1 MSLHRPS
8 AGVRLEKLSGGVC
21 ATPGVRASG
30 VAAGLKPSGNLDLAL
45 VDAGQPV
52 AAAAK
57 LTTNQVLA
65 HPVVLTKKHLHDHR
79 ARAVL
84 LNAGSANVCTGPDG
98 LALAEESAALVAK
111 ELGCAVEDVLLCS
124 TGVIGVP
131 IPREPFLGGIPQAA
145 AALSADGGSRAAKA
159 IMTTDLTAKESA
171 FRVEDHTGSCVVGGM
186 VKGSG
191 MIAPELATM
200 LCVITTDAPVQG
212 PILKA
217 TLKDAVN
224 HSFNRISVDGCMST
238 NDAVIVLATG
248 TAPKPPSLS
257 AFKEALTAVCADLAE
272 QMVRDGEGA
281 KRVLH
286 IRVTGART
294 EGDAV
299 GIGRAVAN
307 SNLVK
312 TAVAGGDPNWGRIL
326 AAMGAGPVSFEPERV
341 VVSFGGVTVCR
352 FGVAASFDRGMA
364 AQQLKGKDV
373 YLTIDLGMGEAEA
386 TFLTCDLTYDY
397 IRINAEYTT

>member
-1 MSLHRPS
+1 MSLHTPS
-8 AGVRLEKLSGGVC
+8 PSVRLTALSGGVC

-30 VAAGLKPSGNLDLAL
+30 VAAGLKASGNLDIAL
-45 VDAGQPV
+45 VDAGSAV

-65 HPVVLTKKHLHDHR
+65 HPIVVTQRHLHDHK

-84 LNAGSANVCTGPDG
+84 LNSGSANVCTGPDG
-98 LALAEESAALVAK
+98 LALAEESAALIAK
-111 ELGCAVEDVLLCS
+111 ELGCNAEDVLLCS
-124 TGVIGVP
+124 TGVIGQS
-131 IPREPFLGGIPQAA
+131 IPRDPFLAGLPAA
-145 AALSADGGSRAAKA
+145 VAALSEDGGSRAAKA
-159 IMTTDLTAKESA
+159 IMTTDLVPKEAA
-171 FRVEDHTGSCVVGGM
+171 FRVEDQTGSCVVGGM

-191 MIAPELATM
+191 MIAPEMATM
-200 LCVITTDAPVQG
+200 LAVITTDAPVGG

-217 TLKDAVN
+217 ALKEAVQ

-248 TAPKPPSLS
+248 TAPQPPSLS

-281 KRVLH
+281 TRVLH
-286 IRVTGART
+286 IRVTGARS
-294 EGDAV
+294 EADAV
-299 GIGRAVAN
+299 GVGRAIGS

-312 TAVAGGDPNWGRIL
+312 TALAGADPNWGRII
-326 AAMGAGPVSFEPERV
+326 AAMGAGPVQFEPQRV
-341 VVSFGGVTVCR
+341 VISFGQVTVCR
-352 FGVAASFDRGMA
+352 FGVAASFDRGIA
-364 AQQLKGKDV
+364 AQQLKGHDV
-373 YLTIDLGMGEAEA
+373 HLTVDLGLGDAEA
-386 TFLTCDLTYDY
+386 TFLTCDLTHDY